1 MQLTYNISTRVGII
15 VQCTRNADHVT
26 SYYVLVPGEETV
38 RLNRSINIG
47 SLKFRDAGVY
57 TCEAREPV
65 PGGSEPPV
73 VNVSWTLAVERRP
86 PACLVNESC
95 NEAQGHSCWRDL
107 CTCRSSDM
115 SFFSKRGHR
124 RCRLTGAL
132 SLTARV
138 TALPRSAFDLLEI
151 SYYLVTYGDTV
162 VTWYSDR
169 VLGGRSVAKFMVDS
183 PRRQFGGAIYL
194 RQREFTHGGTV
205 NVTAVLSGTPTSKL
219 VQIDVPKSTY
229 QIGDLCKEDADCS
242 NAQGFCMKGRCSCT
256 DSTGKDHGRPV
267 DGQCVA
273 SCTQPKDCDSVQHSH
288 CFGGVCQCFDG
299 LHLYNRSCVPNRC
312 GRHVYCSVNETC
324 VSGRCFCRP
333 GYMVENGR
341 CVQAECFTD
350 ADCIWKNTECF
361 SGRCVCLPGYRII
374 EGDCDREYFGSC
386 SLGCTSVLNSQCG
399 GGAMCVCSPGY
410 VYRAIGGYETCSPI
424 ECHHGLMC
432 RGEGAHCVDY
442 ACACVDGN
450 ESVTC
455 REGGSAMLSF
465 SEEEPPPHETV
476 LLLCGGAVA
485 FIAVGALPAL
495 VWRQL
500 GPGSKL
506 RRPPEV
512 PTGGVGTVSPG
523 VAAAGR
529 ATRPRYTRS
538 SARSAGAHRKGAQE
552 TVPVRGARHV
562 MMMMLKMA
570 FSQFPGKIST
580 PIEQF
585 GLLLATIVQVPC

>member
-1 MQLTYNISTRVGII
+1 M
-15 VQCTRNADHVT
+15 
-26 SYYVLVPGEETV
+26 VPGEETV
-38 RLNRSINIG
+38 QLNRSISIG

-65 PGGSEPPV
+65 PGGGEPPV
-73 VNVSWTLAVERRP
+73 VNVSWALTVERRP

-95 NEAQGHSCWRDL
+95 TEAQGHSCWRDL

-124 RCRLTGAL
+124 RCRIAGAL

-138 TALPRSAFDLLEI
+138 TALPRSSFDLLEI

-162 VTWYSDR
+162 VRWHSDR
-169 VLGGRSVAKFMVDS
+169 ERGGRSVAKVMVDS
-183 PRRQFGGAIYL
+183 PRRQFSGAIYL
-194 RQREFTHGGTV
+194 RRREFTHGGTV

-229 QIGDLCKEDADCS
+229 QIGDVCEEDADCS

-288 CFGGVCQCFDG
+288 CFGGVCACFEG

-312 GRHVYCSVNETC
+312 GQHVYCSVNETC

-333 GYMVENGR
+333 GYMVQNGR
-341 CVQAECFTD
+341 CVQAECSTD

-399 GGAMCVCSPGY
+399 SGAMCVCSPGY
-410 VYRAIGGYETCSPI
+410 VYRAVGGYETCSPI
-424 ECHHGLMC
+424 ECHHGLTC
-432 RGEGAHCVDY
+432 PGLGASCVDY
-442 ACACVDGN
+442 ACACADGN
-450 ESVTC
+450 QSVSC

-465 SEEEPPPHETV
+465 SEEEPPAYETV
-476 LLLCGGAVA
+476 LLLCGGAVT
-485 FIAVGALPAL
+485 FIAVGALPVL
-495 VWRQL
+495 VWRHL
-500 GPGSKL
+500 GPGRKL
-506 RRPPEV
+506 GRPPAVGTE
-512 PTGGVGTVSPG
+512 GVGQYLLAWPQHAMPL
-523 VAAAGR
+523 AAAPVVLEPAVR
-529 ATRPRYTRS
+529 APKRRYPFE
-538 SARSAGAHRKGAQE
+538 AQN
-552 TVPVRGARHV
+552 
-562 MMMMLKMA
+562 M
-570 FSQFPGKIST
+570 
-580 PIEQF
+580 
-585 GLLLATIVQVPC
+585 